1 MKTNIIFLTVII
13 TLSLSCK
20 KDQKRAEEITRME
33 RVIAVHDEM
42 MPKMSTLGKL
52 ISAMES
58 KIDSSTA
65 GNEYKDAKEDL
76 EAAYNYMM
84 EWMKGFGERFDSDE
98 ILEGKAL
105 TEQKEAWLIEEEA
118 KVNTMK
124 DMIQSSIANAEALL
138 KEGN

>member
-1 MKTNIIFLTVII
+1 MKTNIIFLTVVI

-20 KDQKRAEEITRME
+20 KEQKRAEEITRME

-42 MPKMSTLGKL
+42 MPKMGALGKL
-52 ISAMES
+52 ISAMEI
-58 KIDSSTA
+58 KIDSASTE
-65 GNEYKDAKEDL
+65 NEYKNAKEDL
-76 EAAYNYMM
+76 EAAYSYMM
-84 EWMKGFGERFDSDE
+84 EWMKGFGERFESDE

-105 TEQKEAWLIEEEA
+105 SKQKETWLIEEEA

-138 KEGN
+138 KVGN